1 MRTKKNSKVSQHAA
15 CKRAVSKIY
24 YTAQLTCTIQLAIT
38 ITLTIAIDYNF
49 VTNFNFNY
57 NGTQTTVTA
66 LCAAVPRALLRTAA
80 TISAQRGPVPEQM
93 G

>member
-1 MRTKKNSKVSQHAA
+1 M
-15 CKRAVSKIY
+15 Y
-24 YTAQLTCTIQLAIT
+24 YTAQLTIKL
-38 ITLTIAIDYNF
+38 TLTIAIKITITVLYCMLYAYM
-49 VTNFNFNY
+49 Y
-57 NGTQTTVTA
+57 NGTHTTVTA